1 MTEQVPSDESPFV
14 RFVQV
19 AVSGVNNTQNTQSDY
34 VIAALDEQG
43 RVWEYVANKW
53 YCILSPSMVIP

>member
-1 MTEQVPSDESPFV
+1 MTSPSDPLPFV

-19 AVSGVNNTQNTQSDY
+19 AVSGVLNTSNTQCDY

-43 RVWEYVANKW
+43 RVWECLCGHW
-53 YCILSPSMVIP
+53 YCVPSPSKVNA